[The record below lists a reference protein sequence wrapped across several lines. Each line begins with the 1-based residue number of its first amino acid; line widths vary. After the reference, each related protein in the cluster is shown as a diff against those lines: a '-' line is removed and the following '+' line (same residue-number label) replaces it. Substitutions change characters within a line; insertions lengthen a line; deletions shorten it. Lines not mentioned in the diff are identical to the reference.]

1 MYAAVPPSL
10 QENLFTDGGRKAELQ
25 AIQEMLDMGGRELPG
40 SDYSVAA
47 ALLTFLSALAEP
59 VVPTSLHLRC
69 FECSGNATLCKQVS
83 VYGVS
88 QSPHPTL
95 PPFTPYTSPHP
106 THLTLTPTHLTLTP
120 THLTL
125 TPTHL
130 TLAPTH
136 LHHTDTETD
145 ANCT

>member
-1 MYAAVPPSL
+1 MSSGTHIHVRCCAPSL
-10 QENLFTDGGRKAELQ
+10 QENLFTDGGRKTELQ

-83 VYGVS
+83 VYGVFS
-88 QSPHPTL
+88 ISSSHTPTLHSMHFSSHTSHPTC
-95 PPFTPYTSPHP
+95 
-106 THLTLTPTHLTLTP
+106 LTLT
-120 THLTL
+120 
-125 TPTHL
+125 
-130 TLAPTH
+130 PTH

-145 ANCT
+145 ANCS